1 MRWIMVTP
9 EQAIEAVHEQSG
21 YHPGCR
27 ALHAKGLLV
36 RGSFTANAGS
46 ASLSRAAHLNGD
58 TVPALVRFSN
68 GAGSPRQADNKP
80 GVRGMA
86 VKLSLP
92 GGSTTDISSQTARL
106 FTSSTPEGFVDLMRA
121 LKPGALVGYRL
132 ARYAL
137 RYPEILRG
145 LPQNAV
151 TARVPVSYATVGYHA
166 LHAFRWIS
174 ADGGSR
180 FVRYHW
186 IPTVGE
192 QFLSFPA
199 ARSKGADFLTAELST
214 RLTAG
219 PIRFDLEVQ
228 IAGPDDST
236 IDPSAPWAS
245 TQTATVGTLEI
256 TRLDTEREHDGDIVV
271 FDPMRVTDGIE
282 PSDDPVLHFRS
293 YAYSV
298 SVKDRSGV
306 SRGAEAP

>member
-1 MRWIMVTP
+1 MVTP

-27 ALHAKGLLV
+27 ALHAKGLLL
-36 RGSFTANAGS
+36 RGSFTANSEA
-46 ASLSRAAHLNGD
+46 ASLSRAAYLSGD
-58 TVPALVRFSN
+58 AVPALVRFSN
-68 GAGSPRQADNKP
+68 GAGNPRQADNKP

-92 GGSTTDISSQTARL
+92 GGSATDISAQTARL

-121 LKPGALVGYRL
+121 VKPDVLIGYRL

-145 LPQNAV
+145 LRQNAV

-166 LHAFRWIS
+166 LHAFRWID

-186 IPTVGE
+186 IPLAGE
-192 QFLSFPA
+192 QFLSLVA
-199 ARSKGADFLTAELST
+199 ARSKGADFLTDELST
-214 RLTAG
+214 RLAAG
-219 PIRFDLEVQ
+219 PVRFDLEVQ

-236 IDPSAPWAS
+236 VDPSAPWAS

-256 TRLDTEREHDGDIVV
+256 TGLDTEREHGGDIVV
-271 FDPMRVTDGIE
+271 FDPMRVADGIE

-298 SVKDRSGV
+298 SVKERSGV

>member
-1 MRWIMVTP
+1 MVTP

-27 ALHAKGLLV
+27 ALHAKGLML
-36 RGSFTANAGS
+36 RGSFTANAES
-46 ASLSRAAHLNGD
+46 ASLSRATHLSGE
-58 TVPALVRFSN
+58 TVPALIRFSN
-68 GAGSPRQADNKP
+68 GAGNPTQADNKP
-80 GVRGMA
+80 GIRGMA

-92 GGSTTDISSQTARL
+92 GGSATDISAQTARL
-106 FTSSTPEGFVDLMRA
+106 FTSSTPEGFVDLMYA
-121 LKPGALVGYRL
+121 LKPDALIGYRL
-132 ARYAL
+132 ARYTL

-145 LPQNAV
+145 LRQNAV
-151 TARVPVSYATVGYHA
+151 TARVPVTYATVGYHA
-166 LHAFRWIS
+166 LHAFRWID

-186 IPTVGE
+186 IPAAGE
-192 QFLSFPA
+192 QFLSLVA
-199 ARSKGADFLTAELST
+199 ARSKGAGFLTEELST
-214 RLTAG
+214 RLAGG

-228 IAGPDDST
+228 IAGRDDST

-245 TQTATVGTLEI
+245 TQTAAVGTLEI
-256 TRLDTEREHDGDIVV
+256 TGLDTERERDGDIVV

-282 PSDDPVLHFRS
+282 PSDDPVLHFRT

-298 SVKDRSGV
+298 SVKERSGV